1 MKWFAE
7 LGRAWG
13 AEMNAADRTRVALAW
28 GFVFGAVSHIG
39 WVIVHGDVWYYGPA
53 PSWAPWFWYGIC
65 LVDLA
70 VFWLLLTRP
79 RLGIIGA
86 LATMATTLVVNW
98 TQFPTFEFGFNYVL
112 IGLTVFGVIV
122 FATGIWLWS
131 ASKWKLPTASGERS
145 AG

>member
-1 MKWFAE
+1 M
-7 LGRAWG
+7 
-13 AEMNAADRTRVALAW
+13 
-28 GFVFGAVSHIG
+28 
-39 WVIVHGDVWYYGPA
+39 VHGDVWYYGPA

-79 RLGIIGA
+79 RLGITGA
-86 LATMATTLVVNW
+86 LATMVTTLVVNW

-122 FATGIWLWS
+122 FATAAWLWS
-131 ASKWKLPTASGERS
+131 ASKWKLLTASAGRS
-145 AG
+145 AD